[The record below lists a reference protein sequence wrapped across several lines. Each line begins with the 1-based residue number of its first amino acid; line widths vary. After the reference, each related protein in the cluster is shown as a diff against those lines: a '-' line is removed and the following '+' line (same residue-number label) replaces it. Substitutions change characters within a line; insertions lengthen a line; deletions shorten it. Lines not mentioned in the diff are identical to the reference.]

1 MRERPGSVPG
11 RPLFSDADAPSL
23 PDRLGSVSSAPHVTR
38 VLRGPMRGI
47 YSTHTLSGRQF
58 GRHWHD
64 AYGFGILQEGAQRSA
79 SGRGRVDAF
88 AGQVITTNPGEVH
101 DGSPL
106 GSATRRWCIV
116 SVDTDVFSS
125 LIEPAGV
132 TAEITRPVIDDPA
145 LLHALQRLFRRL
157 EHWRQRACNKAAEML
172 ACEESLV
179 ETVVLLVARH
189 GTVRICTDTPD
200 SDLRRLRELL
210 ADAPLEPPSL
220 ADMAA
225 MTGLSRY
232 QVLRRFEQAYGLPP
246 HAWLLCRRAEH
257 ALRLIRSGETLSGA
271 AAASGFA
278 DQSHMTRVFV
288 RHHGFTPGAWRQA
301 LTVQ

>member
-1 MRERPGSVPG
+1 MS
-11 RPLFSDADAPSL
+11 A
-23 PDRLGSVSSAPHVTR
+23 APHVTR
-38 VLRGPMRGI
+38 VLPGPARGI
-47 YSTHTLSGRQF
+47 YSTHTLSGRHF
-58 GRHWHD
+58 VRHWHD
-64 AYGFGILQEGAQRSA
+64 AYGFGILEEGAQRSA

-116 SVDTDVFSS
+116 SVDPDVFPF
-125 LIEPAGV
+125 LTEHRGTA
-132 TAEITRPVIDDPA
+132 AEIKRPVIDDPILFQA
-145 LLHALQRLFRRL
+145 LRRLFRRL
-157 EHWRQRACNKAAEML
+157 ECWRARAGNRATEML

-179 ETVVLLVARH
+179 ETAVLLVARH
-189 GTVRICTDTPD
+189 GTVRLRTDAPD
-200 SDLRRLRELL
+200 CSLRRLRDLL
-210 ADAPLEPPSL
+210 ADAPLDPPSL
-220 ADMAA
+220 AEMAA

-232 QVLRRFEQAYGLPP
+232 QVLRRFQKTYGLPP

-257 ALRLIRSGETLSGA
+257 ALRLIRGGETLADS

-288 RHHGFTPGAWRQA
+288 RHYGFTPGAWRQA
-301 LTVQ
+301 LAMQ